1 MMEMRLETMKARL
14 ETMRDK
20 VGDNGEVLR
29 ESLLMDRAVLGAR
42 VRWESNLTET
52 ERESRSVLPF

>member
-42 VRWESNLTET
+42 VRWESNPTET